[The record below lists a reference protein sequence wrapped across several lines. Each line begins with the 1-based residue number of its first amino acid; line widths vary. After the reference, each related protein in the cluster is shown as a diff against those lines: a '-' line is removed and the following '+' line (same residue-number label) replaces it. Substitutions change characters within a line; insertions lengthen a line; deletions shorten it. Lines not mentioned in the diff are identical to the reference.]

1 MISGTSHCMRIV
13 GGHGGDR
20 WKVCANAKGS
30 ESWLLLRFL
39 RRSKIEQLFTC
50 TATNFLSLPLPSTL
64 RASSHFS
71 FRNWSNVLN
80 AELQELA
87 NRILP
92 ICEHYMVVSQFVESR
107 SHFKHGLTNH
117 AFASGLRAILQVKMS
132 LSYIGGDS
140 WQLFPFV
147 CDVWSR
153 LPQFEHDEAHRMSW
167 LLCRQD
173 YHAMVAQLEHQFR
186 LQRLSLPGL
195 WFFVQ
200 VTYLSASSQANNKT
214 RYFDDILSWLRIF
227 YQIMLMTCTFTSI
240 CIQPMIGAM
249 QCLSTVLQ
257 TALMQNASGAA
268 LLNLLHNQVILKRIQ

>member
-1 MISGTSHCMRIV
+1 MRIV

-20 WKVCANAKGS
+20 WKVRANAKGS
-30 ESWLLLRFL
+30 GSWLLLRFL

-71 FRNWSNVLN
+71 CRNWSNVLN

-132 LSYIGGDS
+132 LSFIGGVW

-214 RYFDDILSWLRIF
+214 RFWRYPFVAKDNQSNHATDLYIYFLIHPANDRSD
-227 YQIMLMTCTFTSI
+227 
-240 CIQPMIGAM
+240 AM
-249 QCLSTVLQ
+249 SFHSTANSVDTECLWCCFIELAPQ
-257 TALMQNASGAA
+257 SGDT
-268 LLNLLHNQVILKRIQ
+268 